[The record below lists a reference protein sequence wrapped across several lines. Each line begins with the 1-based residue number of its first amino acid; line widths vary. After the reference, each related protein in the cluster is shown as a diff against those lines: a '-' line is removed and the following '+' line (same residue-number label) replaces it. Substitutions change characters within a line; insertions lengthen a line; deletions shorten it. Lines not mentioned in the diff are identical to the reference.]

1 MEKTVVYYHF
11 QQVPILVYCQY
22 VHHSRYV
29 EGTCPLP
36 GCGFEDARGDQCDK
50 CGKLINAVELQKPRC
65 KICSATPKT
74 KTSKHIFIDL
84 PKIEPKLTEW
94 IDEASKLWT
103 SNARVIAKTWMK
115 NGLQPRCITRDLKWG
130 TKVPKE
136 GFEDKV
142 RN

>member
-1 MEKTVVYYHF
+1 MISDNHF
-11 QQVPILVYCQY
+11 
-22 VHHSRYV
+22 SRYV

-36 GCGFEDARGDQCDK
+36 GCGFEDARGDQCDG
-50 CGKLINAVELQKPRC
+50 CGKLINAVELRNPRC

-84 PKIEPKLTEW
+84 PKIETRLTEW
-94 IDEASKLWT
+94 LDEASKLWT

-142 RN
+142 GHFNSISHYYLALQLLKL

>member
-1 MEKTVVYYHF
+1 M
-11 QQVPILVYCQY
+11 
-22 VHHSRYV
+22 
-29 EGTCPLP
+29 
-36 GCGFEDARGDQCDK
+36 
-50 CGKLINAVELQKPRC
+50 INAVELRNPRC

-84 PKIEPKLTEW
+84 PKIETRLTEW
-94 IDEASKLWT
+94 LDEASKLWT

-142 RN
+142 GHLTSISCYYILLK

>member
-1 MEKTVVYYHF
+1 MIYKDKDLIPKTVELNF
-11 QQVPILVYCQY
+11 LIARDY
-22 VHHSRYV
+22 V
-29 EGTCPLP
+29 
-36 GCGFEDARGDQCDK
+36 
-50 CGKLINAVELQKPRC
+50 
-65 KICSATPKT
+65 
-74 KTSKHIFIDL
+74 IFNFLLTL
-84 PKIEPKLTEW
+84 PKIEAKLTEW
-94 IDEASKLWT
+94 IDDASKLWT